1 MYALCYFINDFDA
14 GLGSKAKAKAIL
26 ERKTTREVIFGG
38 FKWYIKAAEN
48 PTTSDNNQKGKK
60 EV

>member
-1 MYALCYFINDFDA
+1 LDA
-14 GLGSKAKAKAIL
+14 GLGSKAKARAIL

-38 FKWYIKAAEN
+38 FKWYIKVAED
-48 PTTSDNNQKGKK
+48 PATSDKKQKGKK